1 MNATA
6 PVSRFRITPSG
17 VGAFALALA
26 LHGLWW
32 FTLARTWHPNL
43 RPESHPTSPALT
55 YLPASSAM
63 SEARHLGSPVLFAL
77 PSELG
82 FSGRSGQ
89 GLDRA
94 PDALRIAAGEPVL
107 LAQAPSAN
115 PAPVFLRSLEQVVA
129 SAPSRALP
137 PPEAARAFAVPAGT
151 TGFVLR
157 VYWPDGTP
165 AVRGGLP
172 GAGVLAAV
180 LQDRPWELGAV
191 LEFDA
196 QGGVRHVFIEK
207 PTSSRE
213 RNEAVS
219 RALRAVRIDSG
230 GRESRSRV
238 VVQYDQDAGPRAP
251 AGGAGRP

>member
-1 MNATA
+1 MSTPA
-6 PVSRFRITPSG
+6 PAARYRITPSG
-17 VGAFALALA
+17 LGAFALAVA
-26 LHGLWW
+26 LHGAWW
-32 FTLARTWHPNL
+32 FALARTWHPHL
-43 RPESHPTSPALT
+43 SPAST
-55 YLPASSAM
+55 TAAPAMVYLPDSASMA
-63 SEARHLGSPVLFAL
+63 EARSLGSPVLFAL

-82 FSGRSGQ
+82 FSGRSGH

-94 PDALRIAAGEPVL
+94 PNALRAAAGEPVL
-107 LAQAPSAN
+107 LARTTSAT
-115 PAPVFLRSLEQVVA
+115 PPPVFLRSLEEVVT
-129 SAPSRALP
+129 SAVPSVVLR
-137 PPEAARAFAVPAGT
+137 PESARTFATPAGT

-157 VYWPDGTP
+157 VYWPDGAP

-196 QGGVRHVFIEK
+196 LGGVRHVLIEK
-207 PTSSRE
+207 PTLSRE
-213 RNEAVS
+213 RNEAVA
-219 RALRAVRIDSG
+219 RALRAIRIDG
-230 GRESRSRV
+230 GGQESRTRV